1 LTIPVGT
8 KLGPYVIRSQIGEGG
23 MGEVYLAEDTRLDR
37 RVALK
42 ILPKEFAEDKQRM
55 SRFVREAKSV
65 SALNHPNIITIY
77 EIGESEGTHF
87 IATEFI
93 DGKTLNDYAKANPI
107 DYKSLLEIAIQI
119 VSALDEAHTAGIVH
133 RDIKPDN
140 VMIRANGLVKILDF
154 GIAKLSAPAS
164 TDKEAT
170 TAIQSNTQ
178 VGMIIGTPQ
187 FMSPEQ
193 ARGKGVDH
201 QTDIFSFGVVLYQLL
216 SGASPFVGET
226 ISDVIAAVLT
236 KEPRALTGVPPG
248 FAEIIGKTLQKEK
261 RNRYR
266 TAKDL
271 LRDLREVKQELEFQ
285 DKLERTAPNQEQIK
299 TQVLQS
305 VATNGNQEAERQTY
319 AQSTIP
325 DLKSIAVLPFA
336 NMSADADNE
345 YFCDG
350 LAEELLNALAK
361 IEDLRVAARTSAFS
375 FKGKNVEI
383 SEMGK
388 ALKVNTI
395 LEGSVRKSG
404 NRIRIAVQLVS
415 ATNGY
420 HLWSERY
427 DREMRDI
434 FDVQDEITLA
444 VVDALKVKLLGE
456 KKTAILKRGTKD
468 TEAFELYLRGLFYYN
483 KRTADD
489 IRKAIGLFEQAIKKD
504 PDYALAHASVA
515 ESFNTMTAYP
525 YLSPKEASPQAKA
538 SAIKALEI
546 DPTLA
551 EAHTTL
557 ATYFATYEW
566 NWTEAEREFKRA
578 IELSPN
584 NTSAHFRYG
593 LQYLAAIGR
602 NEEAIAE
609 LERVVEVEPLSL
621 ITGANLAAVYTFA
634 GENKRALDQA
644 QKTYDLEP
652 HFLTGRYFLGVSY
665 NANGMYAE
673 AIALS
678 KKHLETEPES
688 QLFLRLVGYAYAKAG
703 RRREA
708 ENVIMKFREIAATQ
722 YVMSYW
728 VANIYAALGNNDK
741 AFAEL
746 EKAFAEHDWE
756 LHRLKVDPFM
766 NSLRDDPRFNEM
778 AKRIGLPQ

>member
-1 LTIPVGT
+1 
-8 KLGPYVIRSQIGEGG
+8 

-42 ILPKEFAEDKQRM
+42 ILPPEFAEDRERM

-77 EIGESEGTHF
+77 EIGESDGTHF
-87 IATEFI
+87 ISTEFI
-93 DGKTLNDYAKANPI
+93 DGQTLNDYAKANPF

-140 VMIRANGLVKILDF
+140 VMIRPNGLVKILDF
-154 GIAKLSAPAS
+154 GIAKLSAPTS
-164 TDKEAT
+164 TDKEAA
-170 TAIQSNTQ
+170 TAIQLNTQ
-178 VGMIIGTPQ
+178 AGMIIGTPR

-193 ARGKGVDH
+193 VRGKGVDH
-201 QTDIFSFGVVLYQLL
+201 QTDIFSFGVVLYQML
-216 SGASPFVGET
+216 SGASPFAGET
-226 ISDVIAAVLT
+226 VSDVIAAVLT
-236 KEPRALTGVPPG
+236 KEPQVLTDVPREL
-248 FAEIIGKTLQKEK
+248 AKIIGKTLQKEK

-271 LRDLREVKQELEFQ
+271 LRDLMEFKQELEFQ
-285 DKLERTAPNQEQIK
+285 DKLGRTAAPNREEITTQI
-299 TQVLQS
+299 LE
-305 VATNGNQEAERQTY
+305 AAAANGNQEAEPQTDP
-319 AQSTIP
+319 QSAGP
-325 DLKSIAVLPFA
+325 NLKSIAVLPFA

-375 FKGKNVEI
+375 FKGKNVDV
-383 SEMGK
+383 SEVGK
-388 ALKVNTI
+388 ALRVNTV

-404 NRIRIAVQLVS
+404 NRIRITVQLVN

-456 KKTAILKRGTKD
+456 KKAAILKRGTKD
-468 TEAFELYLRGLFYYN
+468 TKAFELYLRGLFYYN
-483 KRTADD
+483 KRTAAD
-489 IRKAIGLFEQAIKKD
+489 IRKAIGLFQQAIERD
-504 PDYALAHASVA
+504 PDYALAYASVA
-515 ESFNTMTAYP
+515 ESYNTMTAYP
-525 YLSPKEASPQAKA
+525 YLSPQEASPKAKA

-566 NWTEAEREFKRA
+566 NWMQAERQFKRA

-593 LQYLAAIGR
+593 LQYLAATGR

-609 LERVVEVEPLSL
+609 LERVLEVEPLSL
-621 ITGANLAAVYTFA
+621 ITGANLAAVYMFA

-644 QKTYDLEP
+644 KKTYELQP

-678 KKHLETEPES
+678 EKHLETEPES

-708 ENVIMKFREIAATQ
+708 ENVILKFREIAETK

-728 VANIYAALGNNDK
+728 VANIYTALGDNDK
-741 AFAEL
+741 AFTEL
-746 EKAFAEHDWE
+746 ETAFAEHDWE

-778 AKRIGLPQ
+778 VKRIGLPH